1 MAALAHDLRL
11 YLVTDE
17 YPDLLSRVEKAIQGG
32 ITCVQLRRKKITDDQ
47 FIEEALQ
54 VRQLCRLY
62 QIPFAINDRV
72 EIARAVNADWLHI
85 GQEDKGILFAR
96 TIVGSRTKIGV
107 SVHSVEEALEAESSG
122 ADYVG
127 VGALFPTSS
136 KPDTIPLPL
145 DTLRSIRK
153 AIGIPIVGIGGITE
167 ENIKRVPPDAVDGFA
182 IISSILSA
190 PDPKSAA
197 VRMREAVETVLNY
210 QQI

>member
-1 MAALAHDLRL
+1 MTLAQDLRL

-32 ITCVQLRRKKITDDQ
+32 VTCVQLRRKKITDDQ

-54 VRQLCRLY
+54 MRELCRQY

-72 EIARAVNADWLHI
+72 EITREVEADWLHI
-85 GQEDKGILFAR
+85 GQEDKGILYAR
-96 TIVGSRTKIGV
+96 AIVGSKIKIGV

-136 KPDTIPLPL
+136 KPDTIPLHL
-145 DTLRSIRK
+145 NTLRSIRN
-153 AIGIPIVGIGGITE
+153 AIDIPIVGIGGITE
-167 ENIKRVPPDAVDGFA
+167 ENIKRVPSDVVDGFA

-190 PDPKSAA
+190 PNPKSAA
-197 VRMREAVETVLNY
+197 VRMRKMVERN
-210 QQI
+210 IG

>member
-1 MAALAHDLRL
+1 MGLVHDLRL

-17 YPDLLSRVEKAIQGG
+17 RPDLLPRIEQAIQGG
-32 ITCVQLRRKKITDDQ
+32 VTCVQLRRKKITDDQ

-54 VRQLCRLY
+54 VKQLCRQY

-72 EIARAVNADWLHI
+72 EIAREVEADWLHI
-85 GQEDKGILFAR
+85 GQEDKGILYAR
-96 TIVGSRTKIGV
+96 AIVGSNTKIGV
-107 SVHSVEEALEAESSG
+107 SVHSVEEAIEAERSG

-136 KPDTIPLPL
+136 KPDTIPLHL

-153 AIGIPIVGIGGITE
+153 AIEIPIVGIGGITE
-167 ENIKRVPPDAVDGFA
+167 ENIKRIPADAVNGFA

-197 VRMREAVETVLNY
+197 IRMRKMADME
-210 QQI
+210 